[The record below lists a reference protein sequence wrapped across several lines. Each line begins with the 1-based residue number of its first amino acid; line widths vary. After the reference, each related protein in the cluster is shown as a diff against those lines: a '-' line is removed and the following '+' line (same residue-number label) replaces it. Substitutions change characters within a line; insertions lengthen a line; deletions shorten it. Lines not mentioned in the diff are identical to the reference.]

1 MKRDKNQT
9 PSQEKTPAIKAI
21 LNLRGFVA
29 ESENDPALKID
40 DIALYV
46 LDLLIQDF
54 APQDTLEELWMSDI
68 AKITANIQ
76 KFRAIE
82 QSITLN
88 QMLNNI
94 NNRQSDREFLQKYS
108 FSVKLFAEHLSMNI
122 PHLKN
127 ATDGSALRIA
137 ANLSES
143 DIRQLAAIND
153 LIIKL
158 QRERDRIFAQ
168 FERKRRPLIEV
179 AVKSAEDK
187 GVPPQLPD

>member
-1 MKRDKNQT
+1 MKRTKNQT
-9 PSQEKTPAIKAI
+9 PGQEKTSAIKAI
-21 LNLRGFVA
+21 LNLQAFVP
-29 ESENDPALKID
+29 ESENDPILKID

-94 NNRQSDREFLQKYS
+94 HNRHDEREFLRKNS
-108 FSVKLFAEHLSMNI
+108 FSVKVFAERLSMSQ
-122 PHLKN
+122 PHWKHL
-127 ATDGSALRIA
+127 TDGPALRIA
-137 ANLSES
+137 ANLSEG

-153 LIIKL
+153 LIMKL

-179 AVKSAEDK
+179 AVKKVEET
-187 GVPPQLPD
+187 GIPPQLSD

>member
-1 MKRDKNQT
+1 MKRTKNQT
-9 PSQEKTPAIKAI
+9 PGQEKTSAIKTI
-21 LNLRGFVA
+21 LNLQAFVP
-29 ESENDPALKID
+29 ETENDPIVSID

-46 LDLLIQDF
+46 LDLLIEDF

-88 QMLNNI
+88 QMLNKI
-94 NNRQSDREFLQKYS
+94 HNRHDEREFLQKNS
-108 FSVKLFAEHLSMNI
+108 FSVKVFAERLSMNK
-122 PHLKN
+122 PHWKHG
-127 ATDGSALRIA
+127 TDGPALRIA
-137 ANLSES
+137 ANLSEG

-168 FERKRRPLIEV
+168 FGRKRRPLIEV
-179 AVKSAEDK
+179 AVKKVEET
-187 GVPPQLPD
+187 GIPPQLSD